1 MRLALG
7 KKEFMCLV
15 VLETGTDSLAEDLS
29 VKLYDLECL
38 IKAWFGCFLSAK
50 IRCSSTFAASSLL
63 FKCWKRVPG
72 DAYDVET
79 SVLDSL
85 DFICEVL
92 WEPTPYWR
100 GVFEQWADLRTVYC
114 SAHI

>member
-7 KKEFMCLV
+7 KKEFMCLI
-15 VLETGTDSLAEDLS
+15 VLETGTDNLAEDLS

-38 IKAWFGCFLSAK
+38 IKHGSDVSCLLRSAAIPLCCFISP
-50 IRCSSTFAASSLL
+50 L
-63 FKCWKRVPG
+63 FKCWKGVPW

-85 DFICEVL
+85 DFICEVI
-92 WEPTPYWR
+92 WEPTLYWR

-114 SAHI
+114 IL